1 MGIEDVNLTMVSE
14 TEVKEAIFKH
24 HYNDMI
30 SVINTKSKQEAIKR
44 DDFTKVQEYSYE
56 KSVINSRMAFTIRS
70 HMVPKI
76 LGYFKN
82 RYKGK
87 GTISEWLNCDYCQEG
102 KIMTQSHCMSC
113 SAWSGLRKDWT

>member
-1 MGIEDVNLTMVSE
+1 MVSE
-14 TEVKEAIFKH
+14 TERKEAIFKH

-44 DDFTKVQEYSYE
+44 DYFTKVQEYSYE
-56 KSVINSRMAFTIRS
+56 KSVINSRMAFKIRS

-87 GTISEWLNCDYCQEG
+87 GTISEGLNCQNPNSTNNSIELN
-102 KIMTQSHCMSC
+102 
-113 SAWSGLRKDWT
+113 LRLNYILTARSTTTTTT